1 MELCKIHDCETE
13 AKLSPTGPALEFSIV
28 MPCLNEA
35 RTLTACI
42 TKAHRFLESHGIAGQ
57 VIIADNGSTDGSQQ
71 LARDLGATVVQVE
84 AKGYGAALAGGIAAA
99 RGRYVIM
106 GDSDDSYDFSAL
118 EPYVEKLRDGYD
130 LVMGNRFAGGI
141 RDGAMP
147 PLHRYF
153 GNPILTRIGQIFFK
167 STCGDFYCGLRGF
180 RKDAYDE
187 MHLQCR
193 GMEFALEMLVKA
205 TIFDMKVAE
214 VPTVLWPDG
223 RDRPPHLRSWRD
235 GWRSLRF
242 YLLFS
247 PRWLFFYPGMVLM
260 LLGIAFGLFLLP
272 RPRTLGGITLDVHSL
287 AYCATAVVL
296 GYQAVL
302 FSGFAK
308 AFAIGA
314 GLHPP
319 SASFERRVN
328 HATLEAGLVLG
339 FLLGLGGL
347 FGTIVAFTRWSGHGF
362 GNLDP
367 FQTMRIVI
375 PSVLLMT
382 LGCQTTFASFFLG
395 LLQLQVHGPRS
406 LPRDSHRRTNRPGGD
421 AVGASTAEVPRT
433 LDHPPAG
440 E

>member
-1 MELCKIHDCETE
+1 MDDSHVQPLELTI
-13 AKLSPTGPALEFSIV
+13 L

-35 RTLTACI
+35 ETLAVCI
-42 TKAHRFLESHGIAGQ
+42 RKARGFLERTGISGE
-57 VIIADNGSTDGSQQ
+57 VVIADNGSTDGSQ
-71 LARDLGATVVQVE
+71 AIAEELGARVVPVP
-84 AKGYGAALAGGIAAA
+84 ALGYGAALIGGIRAA

-106 GDSDDSYDFSAL
+106 GDSDDSYDFAAL

-141 RDGAMP
+141 RPGAMP
-147 PLHRYF
+147 RLHRYF
-153 GNPILTRIGQIFFK
+153 GNPLLTRIGQIFFK
-167 STCGDFYCGLRGF
+167 SPCGDFYCGLRGF

-205 TIFDMKVAE
+205 TLFNMKVAE

-242 YLLFS
+242 YLLYS
-247 PRWLFFYPGMVLM
+247 PRWLFYYPGMMLM

-272 RPRTLGGITLDVHSL
+272 GPRNLGGITLDVHSL
-287 AYCATAVVL
+287 SYCATAVVL

-302 FSGFAK
+302 FSVFAK
-308 AFAIGA
+308 AFAIGV

-347 FGTIVAFTRWSGHGF
+347 MGTIVAFTRWSSHGF
-362 GNLDP
+362 GDLDP

-395 LLQLQVHGPRS
+395 LLQMQMQVQGPRS
-406 LPRDSHRRTNRPGGD
+406 RPRDSDRQATRTGGD
-421 AVGASTAEVPRT
+421 AVGASTAEAPRT
-433 LDHPPAG
+433 PHHPPAG